1 MKSMGLAVLAV
12 MTVLMTLSLPA
23 SAVEILEERTHG
35 DWNSFIV
42 ATPSDAVARMTTT
55 QDATMLAIDVRSGP
69 SLSSWSIRMLENLSP
84 EDRAHADF
92 ADGFFLYGQMRVD
105 KGRLY
110 DVRFD
115 FRAQDDV
122 LIIAMSGNFHESF
135 LYEAS
140 HGSLLRVKVDDADPV
155 FLRFSLDGFEEA
167 FSRCMKLSDAIG
179 NVFPPDEDFFES
191 PDRSLE
197 DVYGP
202 EVRSL

>member
-1 MKSMGLAVLAV
+1 
-12 MTVLMTLSLPA
+12 
-23 SAVEILEERTHG
+23 
-35 DWNSFIV
+35 
-42 ATPSDAVARMTTT
+42 
-55 QDATMLAIDVRSGP
+55 
-69 SLSSWSIRMLENLSP
+69 MLENLSP
-84 EDRAHADF
+84 EDRAYLDCTG
-92 ADGFFLYGQMRVD
+92 GFSLYGRMRVD

-191 PDRSLE
+191 PDRSSE